1 MCGVGQVTCGHGQL
15 GPVGGTTVVLVASV
29 ALCKDVEM
37 CHRAWGEGCVCA
49 GGGGGGGGGVG
60 GAGERGIVQEGVGG
74 LFWAGSLL

>member
-1 MCGVGQVTCGHGQL
+1 MVAIVTMVKHGGGCLFLCGVGQVTCGHGQL

-49 GGGGGGGGGVG
+49 WGGRGGG
-60 GAGERGIVQEGVGG
+60 A
-74 LFWAGSLL
+74 